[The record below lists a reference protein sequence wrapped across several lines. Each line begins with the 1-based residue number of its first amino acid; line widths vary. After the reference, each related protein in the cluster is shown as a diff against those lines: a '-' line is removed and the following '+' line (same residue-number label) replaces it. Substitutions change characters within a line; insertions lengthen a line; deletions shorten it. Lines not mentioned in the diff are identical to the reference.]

1 MTPAPPCAALQ
12 TTLNA
17 WRGFTCPPEG
27 SRRGGGWLPELLQTP
42 LPPSTPLPSALSGP
56 GVRLVIGAMVGPTA
70 VAGPELQVGSS

>member
-1 MTPAPPCAALQ
+1 MPGEGLHVPL
-12 TTLNA
+12 
-17 WRGFTCPPEG
+17 RGVG
-27 SRRGGGWLPELLQTP
+27 GVGGGWLPELLQTP